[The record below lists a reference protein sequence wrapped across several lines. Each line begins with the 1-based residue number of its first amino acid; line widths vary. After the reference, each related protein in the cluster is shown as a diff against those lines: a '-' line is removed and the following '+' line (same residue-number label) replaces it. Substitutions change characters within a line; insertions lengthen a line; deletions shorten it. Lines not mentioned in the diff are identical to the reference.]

1 MNLVPAF
8 VLLQAG
14 DPAAGPPPFVQFL
27 PLAAIF
33 VIFYFL
39 LIRPQQKRQRE
50 QENMIKAVVK
60 GDDVVTAGG
69 LHGRVTGVTDDVLTL
84 EIANIKGERVR
95 VKVDRSRIESSRKES
110 ARKDDG
116 S

>member
-1 MNLVPAF
+1 MNLVPAL
-8 VLLQAG
+8 VLQQAG
-14 DPAAGPPPFVQFL
+14 DPSGPPPFVQFL

-50 QENMIKAVVK
+50 QESMVKGVAK

-95 VKVDRSRIESSRKES
+95 VKVDRARIESSRKEA

>member
-8 VLLQAG
+8 VWLQAG
-14 DPAAGPPPFVQFL
+14 EPAAPPPFVQFL

-50 QENMIKAVVK
+50 QEAMVKAVAK

-95 VKVDRSRIESSRKES
+95 VKVDRSRIESSRKEA